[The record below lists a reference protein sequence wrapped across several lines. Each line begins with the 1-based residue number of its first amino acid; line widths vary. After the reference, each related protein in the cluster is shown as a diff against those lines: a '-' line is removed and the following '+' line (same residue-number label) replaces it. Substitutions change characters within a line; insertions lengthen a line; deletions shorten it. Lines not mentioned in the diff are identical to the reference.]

1 MILIGA
7 ANDGPSH
14 FISYHATIHFNSRFV
29 APIFHSRQKKSTG
42 QLHSLT
48 RQLFSRVG
56 GTYGGGWDFSQLKV
70 TKNWPLLL
78 IFMRNGYI
86 MRCHIDDFL
95 FSISLNFANLT
106 PEKR

>member
-1 MILIGA
+1 MMDPVISFHTM
-7 ANDGPSH
+7 PR
-14 FISYHATIHFNSRFV
+14 FISILDLLRRFFI
-29 APIFHSRQKKSTG
+29 AGKKKSTG